1 MLYYLAKILRQ
12 HISGFN
18 IFRYITFRSAY
29 ALLTA
34 LFLSFLLGPR
44 VIKFLKNIKFSHIRE
59 YVPESHK
66 DKIGT
71 PSMGGILILGCIII
85 SVLLWGDLQNRFVIL
100 SLIVTIYLGIVG
112 FIDDY
117 LKITR
122 NDSKG
127 VIARY
132 KIIFQS
138 LLGLLVGTYLYFYPM
153 DQSLANCVTIPFI
166 KDIYFDL
173 GILYI
178 PFVMIVIVAA
188 SNAVNLADG
197 LDGLAIGNIGIAIFA
212 YGALA
217 YLTGNIKYAN
227 YLYIPFIKGTGELTV
242 FAVAIVGASLGFLWY
257 NSYPAQVFMGDVG
270 SLALGGALGLLAVLI
285 KKELL
290 LIIIGGVF
298 VIEAL
303 SVIIQVIYF
312 KITGGKRFYLM
323 APIHHHFEKKGLS
336 EVKVTIRFW
345 IIGIMFALIG
355 LSTLKIR

>member
-1 MLYYLAKILRQ
+1 MIYYLANYLKQ
-12 HISGFN
+12 YVSGFN

-34 LFLSFLLGPR
+34 LFLSFVFGPK
-44 VIKFLKNIKFSHIRE
+44 IINFLKSINFSHIRKF
-59 YVPESHK
+59 VPDTHK
-66 DKIGT
+66 EKIGT

-100 SLIVTIYLGIVG
+100 ALIVTVYLGVVG

-117 LKITR
+117 LKIKR
-122 NDSKG
+122 KDSKG

-132 KIIFQS
+132 KLIFQS

-153 DQSLANCVTIPFI
+153 DPYLKNCVTIPFI

-178 PFVMIVIVAA
+178 PFVMVVIVAA

-212 YGALA
+212 YGGLA
-217 YLTGNIKYAN
+217 YLTGNIKYAD

-257 NSYPAQVFMGDVG
+257 NAYPAQVFMGDVG

-303 SVIIQVIYF
+303 SVIIQVVYF
-312 KITGGKRFYLM
+312 RITGGKRFYLM